1 MKDSAL
7 LDTTGIVFMG
17 VYLAS
22 LLLIGVVGRLARKED
37 SLADFYLSGRGMG
50 LFVLF
55 LTLYATQYSGN
66 TLIGMAGKSYRQG
79 YAFLVSVTFMMSVIG
94 AYLIYAPKLH
104 LLSKKNKFITI
115 GDYIEHR
122 YRSPVLTMFITIVC
136 IITVGS
142 YILTNLKAIGY
153 IVEATTGGRITFVQG
168 IIALSLIMVI
178 YETLGGMRSVAWTDA
193 IQGILLIAGCLFI
206 FCGIEYQ
213 YGGISAVAENLVTS
227 RSEMWHPPDLAQKRL
242 WLSTIIIIFFGISI
256 YPQAIQRIYAAKD
269 ARTLKRSFQIMVFMP
284 IVTTFFLVIVGMVG
298 MNRFPGLDKQGSEEI
313 TMLLL
318 NDMAMHIPGIKY
330 FIILFL
336 SAAVAA
342 IMSTVDSA
350 LLAIS
355 SLFTQDIYRRIR
367 PSASQSNLTGT
378 GKIFSWG
385 IMACMAYFATNLPQ
399 TIWRLTEM
407 KLEVLCQ
414 VAPAIFLGLHIKSLH
429 GRSILSGLSIGIC
442 VTLFIMFS
450 NKMGIPITPK
460 PWGIHA
466 GVWGLAANFTTVGIV
481 SIRRKII
488 CGVLIR
494 RKKYCIRLKH
504 SVIPAVC

>member
-104 LLSKKNKFITI
+104 RLSKKKKFITI
-115 GDYIEHR
+115 GDYIDHR
-122 YRSPVLTMFITIVC
+122 FGSPVLTMFITIVC

-153 IVEATTGGRITFVQG
+153 IVESTTGGRITFVQG

-206 FCGIEYQ
+206 FWGIEYQ
-213 YGGISAVAENLVTS
+213 YGGITAVAENLVTS

-242 WLSTIIIIFFGISI
+242 WLSTIVIIFFGISI

-269 ARTLKRSFQIMVFMP
+269 AKTLKRSFQIMIFMP

-318 NDMAMHIPGIKY
+318 NDMAMHIPGVKF

-355 SLFTQDIYRRIR
+355 SLFTQDLYRRIR
-367 PSASQSNLTGT
+367 PAASQSNLTGI

-399 TIWRLTEM
+399 TIWRLTEI

-429 GRSILSGLSIGIC
+429 SRSILSGLSIGIC

-450 NKMGIPITPK
+450 NKIGISITPK

-466 GVWGLAANFTTVGIV
+466 GVWGLAANFITVGLV
-481 SIRRKII
+481 SMQKRS
-488 CGVLIR
+488 
-494 RKKYCIRLKH
+494 
-504 SVIPAVC
+504 SVVC

>member
-1 MKDSAL
+1 MNNIPL
-7 LDTTGIVFMG
+7 LDTTGIVFMSA
-17 VYLAS
+17 YLMS

-104 LLSKKNKFITI
+104 RLSKKNKFITV

-122 YRSPVLTMFITIVC
+122 YRSPILTIFITIVC

-153 IVEATTGGRITFVQG
+153 IVEATTGGRVTFVQG

-193 IQGILLIAGCLFI
+193 IQGILLIAGCIFI
-206 FCGIEYQ
+206 FWGIEYQ
-213 YGGISAVAENLVTS
+213 YGGISAVAEKLVSS
-227 RSEMWHPPDLAQKRL
+227 RSEMWHPPDFAQKRL

-269 ARTLKRSFQIMVFMP
+269 AKTLKRSFQIMIFMP
-284 IVTTFFLVIVGMVG
+284 FVTTFFLIIVGMVG
-298 MNRFPGLDKQGSEEI
+298 MDRFPGLDKQGSEEI

-318 NDMAMHIPGIKY
+318 NDMAMHIPGIKF

-355 SLFTQDIYRRIR
+355 SLFTQDIYRRIK
-367 PSASQSNLTGT
+367 PAASQSHLTGT

-385 IMACMAYFATNLPQ
+385 IMAFMAYFATCLPQ

-414 VAPAIFLGLHIKSLH
+414 VAPAIFLGLHIKSLS
-429 GRSILSGLSIGIC
+429 GRSILSGLSVGIA

-450 NKMGIPITPK
+450 KNMGIPIMPK

-466 GVWGLAANFTTVGIV
+466 GVWGLAANFTTVTLV
-481 SIRRKII
+481 SIRTKS
-488 CGVLIR
+488 
-494 RKKYCIRLKH
+494 
-504 SVIPAVC
+504 SVVC

>member
-1 MKDSAL
+1 MKDNAL

-17 VYLAS
+17 LYLAS

-104 LLSKKNKFITI
+104 RLSKKRKFITI
-115 GDYIEHR
+115 GDYIEYR

-153 IVEATTGGRITFVQG
+153 IVESTTGGRITFVQG

-213 YGGISAVAENLVTS
+213 YGGISAVAEKLIAS
-227 RSEMWHPPDLAQKRL
+227 RSEMWHPPDFAQKRL

-269 ARTLKRSFQIMVFMP
+269 SRTLRRSFQIMVFMP
-284 IVTTFFLVIVGMVG
+284 IVTTFFLVMVG
-298 MNRFPGLDKQGSEEI
+298 LVGLHRFPGLDKQGSEEI

-318 NDMAMHIPGIKY
+318 NDMAIHIPWVKY

-367 PSASQSNLTGT
+367 PTASQSNLTGT

-450 NKMGIPITPK
+450 NKIGIPITPK
-460 PWGIHA
+460 PWGVHA

-481 SIRRKII
+481 SIRKRQ
-488 CGVLIR
+488 
-494 RKKYCIRLKH
+494 
-504 SVIPAVC
+504 SVVC

>member
-1 MKDSAL
+1 
-7 LDTTGIVFMG
+7 MG
-17 VYLAS
+17 LYLVS
-22 LLLIGVVGRLARKED
+22 LLLIGVIGRLARKED

-104 LLSKKNKFITI
+104 RLSKKKKFITI

-122 YRSPVLTMFITIVC
+122 YGSPVLTMFISLVC

-153 IVEATTGGRITFVQG
+153 IVESTTGGRITFVQG

-206 FCGIEYQ
+206 FCAIEYQ
-213 YGGISAVAENLVTS
+213 YGGISAVAENLITS

-242 WLSTIIIIFFGISI
+242 WLSTIIIISLGISI

-269 ARTLKRSFQIMVFMP
+269 SRTLRRSFQIMVFMP
-284 IVTTFFLVIVGMVG
+284 IVTTFFLVMVGMVG
-298 MNRFPGLDKQGSEEI
+298 LNRFPGLDKQGSEEI

-318 NDMAMHIPGIKY
+318 TDMAIHIPGIKY

-367 PSASQSNLTGT
+367 PTASQSNLTGT
-378 GKIFSWG
+378 GKIFSWA

-450 NKMGIPITPK
+450 NKIGIPFVPK

-481 SIRRKII
+481 SIRKRSS
-488 CGVLIR
+488 VL
-494 RKKYCIRLKH
+494 C
-504 SVIPAVC
+504 

>member
-1 MKDSAL
+1 MKDFAL
-7 LDTTGIVFMG
+7 LDTTGTILMG
-17 VYLAS
+17 AYLAS
-22 LLLIGVVGRLARKED
+22 LILIGVAGRLARKED

-79 YAFLVSVTFMMSVIG
+79 YAFLVSVTFMMSVVG

-104 LLSKKNKFITI
+104 LLSKKKKFITI
-115 GDYIEHR
+115 GDYIEYR

-136 IITVGS
+136 IVTVGS

-153 IVEATTGGRITFVQG
+153 IVEATTGGRVTFAQG

-193 IQGILLIAGCLFI
+193 IQGILLIAGCIFI
-206 FCGIEYQ
+206 FCAIEYQ
-213 YGGISAVAENLVTS
+213 YGGISSVAEKLVSS
-227 RSEMWHPPDLAQKRL
+227 RSEMWHPPDFAQKRL
-242 WLSTIIIIFFGISI
+242 WLSTIIIISLGISI

-269 ARTLKRSFQIMVFMP
+269 ARTLKRSFQIMIFMP
-284 IVTTFFLVIVGMVG
+284 ILTTFFLVMVGMVG
-298 MNRFPGLDKQGSEEI
+298 MNRFPGLDKHGSEEI

-318 NDMAMHIPGIKY
+318 NDMAIHIPGIKY

-367 PSASQSNLTGT
+367 PTASQSHLTGT

-429 GRSILSGLSIGIC
+429 GRSILSGLVIGIC
-442 VTLFIMFS
+442 VTLFLMLS
-450 NKMGIPITPK
+450 NKIGIPITPK

-466 GVWGLAANFTTVGIV
+466 GVWGLAANFSTIWIV
-481 SIRRKII
+481 SIRKRST
-488 CGVLIR
+488 VL
-494 RKKYCIRLKH
+494 C
-504 SVIPAVC
+504 

>member
-1 MKDSAL
+1 MNSIPL
-7 LDTTGIVFMG
+7 LDTTGIVFMSA
-17 VYLAS
+17 YLMS

-104 LLSKKNKFITI
+104 RLSKKNKFITV

-122 YRSPVLTMFITIVC
+122 YRSPILTIFITIVC

-153 IVEATTGGRITFVQG
+153 IVEATTGGRVTFVQG

-193 IQGILLIAGCLFI
+193 IQGILLIAGCIFI
-206 FCGIEYQ
+206 FWGIEYQ
-213 YGGISAVAENLVTS
+213 YGGISTVAEKLVSS
-227 RSEMWHPPDLAQKRL
+227 RSEMWHPPDFAQKRL

-256 YPQAIQRIYAAKD
+256 YPQAIQRIYSAKD
-269 ARTLKRSFQIMVFMP
+269 AKTLKRSFQIMIFMP
-284 IVTTFFLVIVGMVG
+284 FVTTFFLIIVGMVG
-298 MNRFPGLDKQGSEEI
+298 MDRFPGLDKQGSEEI

-318 NDMAMHIPGIKY
+318 NDMAMHIPGIKF

-355 SLFTQDIYRRIR
+355 SLFTQDIYRRIK
-367 PSASQSNLTGT
+367 PAASQSHLTGT

-414 VAPAIFLGLHIKSLH
+414 VAPAIFLGLHIKSLS
-429 GRSILSGLSIGIC
+429 GRSILSGRSVGIG

-450 NKMGIPITPK
+450 KNMGIPIMPK

-466 GVWGLAANFTTVGIV
+466 GVWGLAANFTTVTLV
-481 SIRRKII
+481 SIRTKS
-488 CGVLIR
+488 
-494 RKKYCIRLKH
+494 
-504 SVIPAVC
+504 SVVC

>member
-1 MKDSAL
+1 MKEIPL
-7 LDTTGIVFMG
+7 LDTTGIVFMSA
-17 VYLAS
+17 YLVS

-37 SLADFYLSGRGMG
+37 SLADFYLSGRSMG

-79 YAFLVSVTFMMSVIG
+79 YTFLVSVTFMMSVIG

-104 LLSKKNKFITI
+104 RLSKKNRFITI

-122 YRSPVLTMFITIVC
+122 YQSPVLTIFITIVC

-193 IQGILLIAGCLFI
+193 IQGILLIVGCIFI

-213 YGGISAVAENLVTS
+213 YGGISAVADKLVS
-227 RSEMWHPPDLAQKRL
+227 SHSEIWHPPDFAQKRL

-256 YPQAIQRIYAAKD
+256 YPQAIQRIYAAKNSK
-269 ARTLKRSFQIMVFMP
+269 TLKRSFQIMIFMP
-284 IVTTFFLVIVGMVG
+284 FVTTFFLIIVGMVG

-318 NDMAMHIPGIKY
+318 NDMAIHIPGIKF

-367 PSASQSNLTGT
+367 PTASQSHLTGT

-385 IMACMAYFATNLPQ
+385 IMACMAYFATSLPQ

-414 VAPAIFLGLHIKSLH
+414 VAPAIFLGLHIKSLS
-429 GRSILSGLSIGIC
+429 GRTILSGLSVGVC
-442 VTLFIMFS
+442 VTIFIMFS
-450 NKMGIPITPK
+450 NNLGIPIMPK
-460 PWGIHA
+460 PWGLHA
-466 GVWGLAANFTTVGIV
+466 GVWGLAANFITVTLV
-481 SIRRKII
+481 SIRTKS
-488 CGVLIR
+488 
-494 RKKYCIRLKH
+494 
-504 SVIPAVC
+504 SVVY

>member
-104 LLSKKNKFITI
+104 RLSKKKKFITI

-122 YRSPVLTMFITIVC
+122 YRSPVLTMFISLVC

-227 RSEMWHPPDLAQKRL
+227 RSEMWNPPDLAQKRL

-269 ARTLKRSFQIMVFMP
+269 ERTLKRSFQIMVFMP
-284 IVTTFFLVIVGMVG
+284 IVTTFFLVIVGIVG

-318 NDMAMHIPGIKY
+318 NDMAIHIPGIKY

-367 PSASQSNLTGT
+367 PAASQSNLTGI
-378 GKIFSWG
+378 GKVFSWG

-399 TIWRLTEM
+399 TIWRLTEI

-429 GRSILSGLSIGIC
+429 GRSILSGLTTGIC
-442 VTLFIMFS
+442 ITLFLMFS
-450 NKMGIPITPK
+450 FQM
-460 PWGIHA
+460 
-466 GVWGLAANFTTVGIV
+466 
-481 SIRRKII
+481 
-488 CGVLIR
+488 
-494 RKKYCIRLKH
+494 
-504 SVIPAVC
+504 

>member
-1 MKDSAL
+1 MESIPL
-7 LDTTGIVFMG
+7 LDTTGIVFMSA
-17 VYLAS
+17 YLVS
-22 LLLIGVVGRLARKED
+22 LLLIGVVGRMARKED
-37 SLADFYLSGRGMG
+37 SLADFYLSGRSMG

-79 YAFLVSVTFMMSVIG
+79 YAFIVSVTFMMSVIG

-104 LLSKKNKFITI
+104 RLSRKNRFITV

-122 YRSPVLTMFITIVC
+122 YKSPVLTIFITIVC

-153 IVEATTGGRITFVQG
+153 IVETTTGGHVTFVQG

-193 IQGILLIAGCLFI
+193 IQGILLIAGCIFI
-206 FCGIEYQ
+206 FWGIEYQ
-213 YGGISAVAENLVTS
+213 YGGISAVAEKLVS
-227 RSEMWHPPDLAQKRL
+227 SHSEMWHPPDFAQKRL
-242 WLSTIIIIFFGISI
+242 WLSTIIIIFFGVSI

-269 ARTLKRSFQIMVFMP
+269 SKTLKRSFQIMIFMP
-284 IVTTFFLVIVGMVG
+284 FVTTFFLIIVGMVG

-318 NDMAMHIPGIKY
+318 NDMAMHIPGIK
-330 FIILFL
+330 FLIILFL

-355 SLFTQDIYRRIR
+355 SLFTQDIYRRIK
-367 PSASQSNLTGT
+367 PTASQSHLTGT

-385 IMACMAYFATNLPQ
+385 IMACMAYFATSLPQ

-414 VAPAIFLGLHIKSLH
+414 VAPAIFLGLHIKSLS
-429 GRSILSGLSIGIC
+429 GKTILSGLSVGIGG
-442 VTLFIMFS
+442 TLFIMFS
-450 NKMGIPITPK
+450 NNLGIPIMPK

-466 GVWGLAANFTTVGIV
+466 GVWGLAANFTTVAIL
-481 SIRRKII
+481 STRK
-488 CGVLIR
+488 R
-494 RKKYCIRLKH
+494 
-504 SVIPAVC
+504 STTVC

>member
-1 MKDSAL
+1 MKDYAL

-17 VYLAS
+17 AYLAS
-22 LLLIGVVGRLARKED
+22 LLLVGVAGRFARRED
-37 SLADFYLSGRGMG
+37 SLSDFYLSGRGMG

-79 YAFLVSVTFMMSVIG
+79 YTFLVSVTFMMSVIG
-94 AYLIYAPKLH
+94 AYMIYAPKLH
-104 LLSKKNKFITI
+104 QLSNKNKFITV

-122 YRSPVLTMFITIVC
+122 YKSPVLTMFITIVC
-136 IITVGS
+136 IVTVGS

-153 IVEATTGGRITFVQG
+153 IVESATGGRITFVQG

-193 IQGILLIAGCLFI
+193 IQGVLLIAGCLFI

-213 YGGISAVAENLVTS
+213 YGGISTVAENLIAS
-227 RSEMWHPPDLAQKRL
+227 RSEIWHPPDLAEKRL

-269 ARTLKRSFQIMVFMP
+269 AKTLRRSFQIMIFMP
-284 IVTTFFLVIVGMVG
+284 IITTFFLVIVGMVG
-298 MNRFPGLDKQGSEEI
+298 MNRFPGLDKHGSEEI

-318 NDMAMHIPGIKY
+318 NDMATHIPGVKY

-355 SLFTQDIYRRIR
+355 SLFTQDIYRRVR

-407 KLEVLCQ
+407 KLEILCQ

-429 GRSILSGLSIGIC
+429 GRTILSGLSIGIC
-442 VTLFIMFS
+442 VTLFVMFS
-450 NKMGIPITPK
+450 KNMGIPIMPK

-466 GVWGLAANFTTVGIV
+466 GVWGLAANFTTVGIC
-481 SIRRKII
+481 SIRNK
-488 CGVLIR
+488 V
-494 RKKYCIRLKH
+494 
-504 SVIPAVC
+504 SVAY

>member
-1 MKDSAL
+1 MKDIPL
-7 LDTTGIVFMG
+7 LDTTGIIFMSA
-17 VYLAS
+17 YLAS
-22 LLLIGVVGRLARKED
+22 LLLVGVVGRFARKED
-37 SLADFYLSGRGMG
+37 SLSDFYLSGRSMG

-136 IITVGS
+136 ILTVGS

-153 IVEATTGGRITFVQG
+153 IVEATTGGRVTFVQG
-168 IIALSLIMVI
+168 IIALSLIMVV

-193 IQGILLIAGCLFI
+193 IQGILLIAGCIFI

-213 YGGISAVAENLVTS
+213 YGGISAVAEKLVS
-227 RSEMWHPPDLAQKRL
+227 SHSEMWHPPDFAQKRL

-269 ARTLKRSFQIMVFMP
+269 ARTLKRSFQIMIFMP
-284 IVTTFFLVIVGMVG
+284 IVTTFFLVVVGMVG
-298 MNRFPGLDKQGSEEI
+298 INRFPGLDKQGSEEI

-318 NDMAMHIPGIKY
+318 NDMAMNIPWIKY

-367 PSASQSNLTGT
+367 PTASQSNLTST

-385 IMACMAYFATNLPQ
+385 IIACMAYFATNLPQ

-414 VAPAIFLGLHIKSLH
+414 VAPSIFLGLHIKSLQ
-429 GRSILSGLSIGIC
+429 GKSILTGLSIGIF

-450 NKMGIPITPK
+450 NNIGIPFDPK

-466 GVWGLAANFTTVGIV
+466 GVWGLSANFTTIWIC
-481 SIRRKII
+481 SIRNTLSPMQEQR
-488 CGVLIR
+488 
-494 RKKYCIRLKH
+494 
-504 SVIPAVC
+504 

>member
-1 MKDSAL
+1 MKNIPL

-17 VYLAS
+17 AYLVS
-22 LLLIGVVGRLARKED
+22 LLLIGVVGRFARKEN

-104 LLSKKNKFITI
+104 RLSKKNRFITV

-122 YRSPVLTMFITIVC
+122 YQSPVLTIFITIVC

-153 IVEATTGGRITFVQG
+153 IVEATTGGRVTFVQG

-193 IQGILLIAGCLFI
+193 IQGILLIAGCIFI
-206 FCGIEYQ
+206 FWGIEYQ
-213 YGGISAVAENLVTS
+213 YGGISTVAEKLVSS
-227 RSEMWHPPDLAQKRL
+227 RSEMWHPPDFAQKRL

-269 ARTLKRSFQIMVFMP
+269 AKTLKRSFQIMIFMP
-284 IVTTFFLVIVGMVG
+284 FVTTFFLVVVGMVG

-318 NDMAMHIPGIKY
+318 NDMAIHIPGVKF

-367 PSASQSNLTGT
+367 PSASQSNLTGA
-378 GKIFSWG
+378 GKIFSWCV
-385 IMACMAYFATNLPQ
+385 IACMAYFATCLPQ
-399 TIWRLTEM
+399 TIWRLTVM
-407 KLEVLCQ
+407 KLEILCQ
-414 VAPAIFLGLHIKSLH
+414 VAPAIFLGLHIKSLN
-429 GRSILSGLSIGIC
+429 GRSILTGLSIGIG

-450 NKMGIPITPK
+450 KNMGIPISPK

-466 GVWGLAANFTTVGIV
+466 GVWGLAANFATVAIV
-481 SIRRKII
+481 SKRKIP
-488 CGVLIR
+488 
-494 RKKYCIRLKH
+494 
-504 SVIPAVC
+504 SVVC